1 MQEMIGNLV
10 NQAPLIVIVGYFLNE
25 YLKRLNNY
33 IKRTD
38 QLHDRLLELEIRLRV
53 DLDRKRYR
61 DDDDEDDD

>member
-1 MQEMIGNLV
+1 MPEFIEKLIDQG
-10 NQAPLIVIVGYFLNE
+10 PLIVIVGYFLNE
-25 YLKRLNNY
+25 YLRRLNTY

-61 DDDDEDDD
+61 DDDGEDD

>member
-61 DDDDEDDD
+61 DDDEEDD